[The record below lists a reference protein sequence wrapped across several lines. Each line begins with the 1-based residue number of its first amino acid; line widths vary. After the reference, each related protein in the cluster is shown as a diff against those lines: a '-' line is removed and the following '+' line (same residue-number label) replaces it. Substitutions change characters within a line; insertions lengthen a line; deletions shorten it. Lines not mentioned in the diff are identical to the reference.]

1 MTTLLPGDAAF
12 EGFRLT
18 QDHPRVTLIWAV
30 FHLLVSFVTA
40 TALILLGGDVLLQAE
55 NAAEMSPAELAVF
68 MREIAP
74 TYMILAPIGLVVMSV
89 AAAAVYR
96 LQLRPEE
103 AAGSGHLRFGA
114 DEVRL
119 IALTVIY
126 YLLTIG
132 GVLALSLVAAIA
144 AAVASMAGQ
153 GAMAAVGG
161 GMMLFFAGLWV
172 FVLVRLSLAPVL
184 TFDQRRLVVFGSWVL
199 TRGHFWR
206 LFGTYLLALLT
217 IFIVSLLAMVIFAAL
232 AAIVTV
238 AAGGGLD
245 QVGEVFQPDFSSFGA
260 YISPQTLLYLIF
272 NAVLTAIFYPAV
284 LTPQVVAYLT
294 FLPASADGQE
304 VGSDGFV

>member
-1 MTTLLPGDAAF
+1 MTTLSPGDAAF

-18 QDHPRVTLIWAV
+18 REYPRVTMIWAV

-74 TYMILAPIGLVVMSV
+74 AYLTLAPIGLVVMSV

-103 AAGSGHLRFGA
+103 AANSGHLRFGA

-119 IALTVIY
+119 IILTVIY

-132 GVLALSLVAAIA
+132 GVLALSLLAAIA

-153 GAMAAVGG
+153 GAMAMVGG
-161 GMMLFFAGLWV
+161 GMMLFFAGLWL

-184 TFDQRRLVVFGSWVL
+184 TFEQRRLVVFGSWAL

-206 LFGTYLLALLT
+206 LLGTYALALIT
-217 IFIVSLLAMVIFAAL
+217 VFVVSLLAMVIFAAL
-232 AAIVTV
+232 AGIVTV

-245 QVGEVFQPDFSSFGA
+245 QVGEVFQPDFSSFSA
-260 YISPQTLLYLIF
+260 YISAQTLLYLIF
-272 NAVLTAIFYPAV
+272 NAILTAIFYPAV

-294 FLPASADGQE
+294 FLPAAVEEQG

>member
-1 MTTLLPGDAAF
+1 MTTLSPGDAAF

-18 QDHPRVTLIWAV
+18 QEHPRVTLIWAL

-40 TALILLGGDVLLQAE
+40 TALILLGGDVLMQSE
-55 NAAEMSPAELAVF
+55 SAAEMSPAELAVF
-68 MREIAP
+68 MREILP

-103 AAGSGHLRFGA
+103 AAHSGHLRFGA

-119 IALTVIY
+119 IILTVIY
-126 YLLTIG
+126 YLMTIG
-132 GVLALSLVAAIA
+132 GVLALSLLAAIA
-144 AAVASMAGQ
+144 AGVASLAGQ
-153 GAMAAVGG
+153 GAMATVGAA
-161 GMMLFFAGLWV
+161 MMLFFAGLWL

-184 TFDQRRLVVFGSWVL
+184 TFDQRRLVVFGSWSL

-206 LFGTYLLALLT
+206 LLGTYALALVT
-217 IFIVSLLAMVIFAAL
+217 ILVVSLLAIVIFAAL
-232 AAIVTV
+232 AGIITV

-245 QVGEVFQPDFSSFGA
+245 EVGEVFQPDFSSFGA
-260 YISPQTLLYLIF
+260 YISAQTLLYLVF
-272 NAVLTAIFYPAV
+272 NAGLTAIFYPAV

-294 FLPASADGQE
+294 FLPATVEEQG
-304 VGSDGFV
+304 VGSDDFV

>member
-18 QDHPRVTLIWAV
+18 QEHPRVTLIWAV

-40 TALILLGGDVLLQAE
+40 TALILLGGDVMLQAE
-55 NAAEMSPAELAVF
+55 SAAEMSPAELAVF

-74 TYMILAPIGLVVMSV
+74 AYLTLAPIGLVVMSV

-114 DEVRL
+114 DEIRL
-119 IALTVIY
+119 IVLTVVY

-132 GVLALSLVAAIA
+132 GVLALSLVAAIGA
-144 AAVASMAGQ
+144 TVASLAGQ
-153 GAMAAVGG
+153 GAMAMVGL

-184 TFDQRRLVVFGSWVL
+184 TFDQRRLVVFGSWAL
-199 TRGHFWR
+199 TRGNFWR
-206 LFGTYLLALLT
+206 LLGTYVLALLT
-217 IFIVSLLAMVIFAAL
+217 IFVVSLLAMVIFAAL

-238 AAGGGLD
+238 ATGGGLD
-245 QVGEVFQPDFSSFGA
+245 QVGAVFQPDFSSFGA
-260 YISPQTLLYLIF
+260 YISAQTLLYLIF
-272 NAVLTAIFYPAV
+272 NAGLTAIFYPAM

-294 FLPASADGQE
+294 FLGRFTEEGE
-304 VGSDGFV
+304 VGSDDFA

>member
-1 MTTLLPGDAAF
+1 MTTLSPGDAAF

-18 QDHPRVTLIWAV
+18 QEHPRVTLIWAL

-40 TALILLGGDVLLQAE
+40 TALILLGGDVLMQSE
-55 NAAEMSPAELAVF
+55 SAAEMSPAELAVF
-68 MREIAP
+68 MREILP

-103 AAGSGHLRFGA
+103 AAHSGHLRFGA

-119 IALTVIY
+119 IILTVIY
-126 YLLTIG
+126 YLMTIG
-132 GVLALSLVAAIA
+132 GVLALSLLAAIA
-144 AAVASMAGQ
+144 AGVASLAGQ
-153 GAMAAVGG
+153 GAMATVGAA
-161 GMMLFFAGLWV
+161 MMLFFAGLWL

-184 TFDQRRLVVFGSWVL
+184 TFDQRRLVVFGSWSL

-206 LFGTYLLALLT
+206 LLGTYALALVT
-217 IFIVSLLAMVIFAAL
+217 ILVVSLLAIVIFAAL
-232 AAIVTV
+232 AGIITV

-245 QVGEVFQPDFSSFGA
+245 AVGEVFQPDFSSFGA
-260 YISPQTLLYLIF
+260 YISAQTLLYLVF
-272 NAVLTAIFYPAV
+272 NAGLTAIFYPAV

-294 FLPASADGQE
+294 FLPAMVEEQG
-304 VGSDGFV
+304 VGSDDFV

>member
-1 MTTLLPGDAAF
+1 MTTLSPGDAAF

-18 QDHPRVTLIWAV
+18 REYPRVTMIWAV

-40 TALILLGGDVLLQAE
+40 TALIMLGGDAVLQPE
-55 NAAEMSPAELAVF
+55 SAAEMSPAELAVF
-68 MREIAP
+68 MRDIAP
-74 TYMILAPIGLVVMSV
+74 AYLILAPIGLVVMSV

-103 AAGSGHLRFGA
+103 AAQSGHLRFGA

-119 IALTVIY
+119 IILTVIY
-126 YLLTIG
+126 YLLTIA

-144 AAVASMAGQ
+144 AGVASMAGQ
-153 GAMAAVGG
+153 GAMAMVGG
-161 GMMLFFAGLWV
+161 GMMLFFAGLWL

-184 TFDQRRLVVFGSWVL
+184 TFDQRRLVVFGSWAL

-206 LFGTYLLALLT
+206 LLGTYALALVTVLV
-217 IFIVSLLAMVIFAAL
+217 VSLLAMVIFAAL
-232 AAIVTV
+232 AGIVTV

-260 YISPQTLLYLIF
+260 YISAQTLLYLIF
-272 NAVLTAIFYPAV
+272 NAGLTAIFYPAV

-294 FLPASADGQE
+294 FLPAPAEQVA
-304 VGSDGFV
+304 VGSDDFV